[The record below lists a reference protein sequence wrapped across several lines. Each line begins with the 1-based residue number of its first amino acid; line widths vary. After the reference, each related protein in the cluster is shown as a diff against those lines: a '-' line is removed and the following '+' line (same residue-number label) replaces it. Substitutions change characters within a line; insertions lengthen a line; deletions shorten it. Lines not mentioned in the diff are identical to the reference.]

1 MRVIFDTADQPF
13 DQYKLLILPA
23 AALVVTLALF
33 ARGRRRRTLW
43 IGGGITLLLVL
54 LTFVL
59 PLADHHHMRAL
70 AASPEVRTVE
80 GPISVHSRE
89 TRRVWLGTS
98 RGVGVGTSNSYRT
111 ETLEQ
116 FYIGTQWFA
125 FTVGD
130 YPSNASFTNIG
141 DPPVALADG
150 MWARASFI
158 ADPWYQDELRIVRLS
173 LGEPDPAERAESSS
187 DDPAFAAFW
196 RHFAAAVSGEDRNA
210 VRMLT
215 RFPFLFAGSAIG
227 AERFETIW
235 MALFAPPTLRQCLAR
250 ATPLADGEAMSVG
263 CGAYVY
269 VFEKDG
275 DGWRFA
281 SFTADPEAG

>member
-13 DQYKLLILPA
+13 DQYMMLLLPG
-23 AALVVTLALF
+23 AALVVTLVLF
-33 ARGRRRRTLW
+33 ARGKRRRTLW
-43 IGGGITLLLVL
+43 IGGGITLLLFL

-59 PLADHHHMRAL
+59 PLADHHHMQAL

-98 RGVGVGTSNSYRT
+98 RGVGVGTSNNYRT

-116 FYIGTQWFA
+116 FYIGKQWFA
-125 FTVGD
+125 FTVGN
-130 YPSNASFTNIG
+130 YPSNASFTNVG
-141 DPPVALADG
+141 DPPVSLADG
-150 MWARASFI
+150 MWARARFI
-158 ADPWYQDELRIVRLS
+158 ADPWYENELRIVRLS
-173 LGEPDPAERAESSS
+173 LGEPDPGERGASGG
-187 DDPAFAAFW
+187 DPAFAAFW
-196 RHFAAAVSGEDRNA
+196 TQFAAAVARQDQAGLR
-210 VRMLT
+210 RLT

-235 MALFAPPTLRQCLAR
+235 MALFFPPTLRQCLAR
-250 ATPLADGEAMSVG
+250 AAPAPDGDAMSVG

-269 VFEKDG
+269 VFEKDA

-281 SFTADPEAG
+281 SFTADPEAM

>member
-1 MRVIFDTADQPF
+1 MRVIFDTAHQPF
-13 DQYKLLILPA
+13 DQYMLLLLPA
-23 AALVVTLALF
+23 AALAVTLVLI
-33 ARGRRRRTLW
+33 ARGKGRRTLW
-43 IGGGITLLLVL
+43 IGGGITLLLFL
-54 LTFVL
+54 LGFVL
-59 PLADHHHMRAL
+59 PLADHRHMRAL
-70 AASPEVRTVE
+70 AASPDVRTVE

-111 ETLEQ
+111 ETIEQ
-116 FYIGTQWFA
+116 FYIGSQWFA

-130 YPSNASFTNIG
+130 YPSNASFTNVG

-150 MWARASFI
+150 LWARASFI

-173 LGEPDPAERAESSS
+173 LGEPDPAERAASAG
-187 DDPAFAAFW
+187 DPAFAGFW
-196 RHFAAAVSGEDRNA
+196 REFATAVGRQDQA
-210 VRMLT
+210 TVRRLT

-227 AERFETIW
+227 ADRFDTIW

-250 ATPLADGEAMSVG
+250 AVPAADGDAMSVG

-269 VFEKDG
+269 VFDKG
-275 DGWRFA
+275 VDGWRFTA
-281 SFTADPEAG
+281 FTADPEAM